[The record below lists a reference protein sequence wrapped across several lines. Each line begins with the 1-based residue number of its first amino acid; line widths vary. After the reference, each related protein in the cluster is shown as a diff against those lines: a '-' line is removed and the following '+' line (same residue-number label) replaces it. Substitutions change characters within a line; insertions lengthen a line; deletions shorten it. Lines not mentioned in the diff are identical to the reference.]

1 MQSRPTHQFLRSGAG
16 PTPCGTAGPV
26 DERGPLRS
34 GPDAGCDNPPMR
46 HPFADPAE
54 PVLAGAPNFRC
65 VAPLP
70 AADGRRLRPRRVFR
84 SDALHRL
91 TDQDLATLARLE
103 IGTVLDL
110 RREDERASM
119 PTRWPDA
126 TPRETLTF
134 DVMPDLQ
141 AVRAGG
147 WRVQLGAADFDAEG
161 AHRWMVDT
169 YARMPGALGGAVR
182 EAAGRLAGAT
192 PAHLLVHCTAGKDR
206 TGFVVAMLLAALG
219 VPREA
224 IVDDYLES
232 GRRQPP
238 EVLAQRLLA
247 MSAMRPT
254 ARERGAIETIASVRP
269 EFLDTALRVAERDHG
284 SIHGYLDACGV
295 DAALRAALADRL
307 LD

>member
-1 MQSRPTHQFLRSGAG
+1 MTHPNAAPAAPTAPAAFAH
-16 PTPCGTAGPV
+16 
-26 DERGPLRS
+26 
-34 GPDAGCDNPPMR
+34 PD
-46 HPFADPAE
+46 DPR
-54 PVLAGAPNFRC
+54 LAGAPNFRA

-70 AADGRRLRPRRVFR
+70 AADGRRLRVRRLFR

-91 TDQDLATLARLE
+91 TDEDLATLAGLR

-119 PTRWPDA
+119 PSRWPELA
-126 TPRETLTF
+126 PRDTMTF

-147 WRVQLGAADFDAEG
+147 WRVQLGAGEFDADG
-161 AHRWMVDT
+161 AHRWMVET
-169 YARMPGALGGAVR
+169 YERMPAALGGAVR
-182 EAAGRLAGAT
+182 AAARRLAHVDPGVQAGV
-192 PAHLLVHCTAGKDR
+192 LVHCTAGKDR

-238 EVLAQRLLA
+238 EVLARRLLA
-247 MSAMRPT
+247 MSPARPD
-254 ARERGAIETIASVRP
+254 ARELGAIETIASVRP
-269 EFLDTALRVAERDHG
+269 EFLATALRVAERDHG
-284 SIHGYLDACGV
+284 SIERYLDACGV
-295 DAALRAALADRL
+295 DGALRGVLAQRL

>member
-1 MQSRPTHQFLRSGAG
+1 MT
-16 PTPCGTAGPV
+16 TPHA
-26 DERGPLRS
+26 S
-34 GPDAGCDNPPMR
+34 
-46 HPFADPAE
+46 ADPA
-54 PVLAGAPNFRC
+54 LAGAPNFRP

-70 AADGRRLRPRRVFR
+70 AAGGRRLRPRRVFR

-91 TDQDLATLARLE
+91 TEDDLSTLARLG

-110 RREDERASM
+110 RRDDERASM

-147 WRVQLGAADFDAEG
+147 WRVQLGAADFDADG
-161 AHRWMVDT
+161 AHRWMVET

-182 EAAGRLAGAT
+182 EAARRLAGAAPT
-192 PAHLLVHCTAGKDR
+192 APAALLVHCTAGKDR
-206 TGFVVAMLLAALG
+206 TGFVVAMLLAALR
-219 VPREA
+219 VPRDA

-232 GRRQPP
+232 GRRTPP
-238 EVLAQRLLA
+238 EALARRLLA

-254 ARERGAIETIASVRP
+254 ARELGAIETIASVRP
-269 EFLDTALRVAERDHG
+269 EFLDTALRAAEREHG
-284 SIHGYLDACGV
+284 SLDGYLDACGV
-295 DAALRAALADRL
+295 DGALRGALADRL
-307 LD
+307 LA